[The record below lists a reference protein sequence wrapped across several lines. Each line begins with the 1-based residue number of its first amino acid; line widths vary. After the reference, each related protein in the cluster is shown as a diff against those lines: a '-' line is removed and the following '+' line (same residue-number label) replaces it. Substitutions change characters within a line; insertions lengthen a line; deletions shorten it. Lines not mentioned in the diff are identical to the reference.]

1 MSAEYELGQ
10 VIASRELAFTAPDG
24 TQRPVLLEVG
34 LPCRDP
40 EGPDWYCP
48 YRITGHPGVVDRVTA
63 IFGVDSLQ
71 ALQLALT
78 RLPGE
83 LRELSELNESNDA
96 AGLTFLGGTDLM
108 LGGEGS

>member
-1 MSAEYELGQ
+1 MSTEYELGRA
-10 VIASRELAFTAPDG
+10 VASRELVFTAPDG
-24 TQRPVLLEVG
+24 TRVPVLVEVG
-34 LPCRDP
+34 VPSRDP

-48 YRITGHPGVVDRVTA
+48 YRITGHPGIADRVTA

-78 RLPGE
+78 CLPD
-83 LRELSELNESNDA
+83 ELSDA

-108 LGGEGS
+108 LGSGGS